1 MGVWIEQIAP
11 ANGSLQA
18 AGNGPTPQFGPG
30 MRGPQPAPD
39 QNAQAGQGGPDT
51 NSITVFCRAVSLRA
65 VVDAS
70 ANNKDIAY
78 VVRDEIA
85 NSPMVNPDAKA
96 TQLVGEISADDAIGT
111 FTFSVNV
118 APQNPLKF

>member
-1 MGVWIEQIAP
+1 
-11 ANGSLQA
+11 
-18 AGNGPTPQFGPG
+18 
-30 MRGPQPAPD
+30 
-39 QNAQAGQGGPDT
+39 
-51 NSITVFCRAVSLRA
+51 
-65 VVDAS
+65 VDAS